1 MASAQKVVRLGHKLR
16 EESNLR
22 VRQPLA
28 ELRFT
33 SSNTATAAAIE
44 KLGDVIGEELNIQK
58 VIRQDNLDSL
68 VKYAYKPNLK
78 TLGPKYGKLLNAL
91 RTKLPELG
99 DAVLAP
105 LRRGHNLTVELEGQS
120 IDLTPDDVL
129 VSTEQAAEW
138 VCSDDD
144 GIQVAVSTVLTPELI
159 REGMSRDFVRQVQQ
173 LRKDADLN
181 ITDRIKVQYH
191 SADNTVQAMVAEWG
205 NYICGETLA
214 DEISFSSSPG
224 VGVKSV
230 SVGDVAVTIW
240 IVAQS

>member
-1 MASAQKVVRLGHKLR
+1 M
-16 EESNLR
+16 
-22 VRQPLA
+22 
-28 ELRFT
+28 
-33 SSNTATAAAIE
+33 
-44 KLGDVIGEELNIQK
+44 
-58 VIRQDNLDSL
+58 
-68 VKYAYKPNLK
+68 
-78 TLGPKYGKLLNAL
+78 
-91 RTKLPELG
+91 
-99 DAVLAP
+99 LAP
-105 LRRGHNLTVELEGQS
+105 LRRGENLTVDLDGNS
-120 IDLTPDDVL
+120 VDLTPDDVL

-138 VCSDDD
+138 VCSDDS
-144 GIQVAVSTVLTPELI
+144 GIQVAISTVLTPELI

-191 SADNTVQAMVAEWG
+191 SADNSVQAMVAEWG